1 MQRALTIYRLGE
13 GAHFIAEAIAIR
25 TVFGGVMS
33 AGQKRLYEDAIM
45 LAADDAALVI
55 DAAEAADK
63 E

>member
-1 MQRALTIYRLGE
+1 
-13 GAHFIAEAIAIR
+13 
-25 TVFGGVMS
+25 MS
-33 AGQKRLYEDAIM
+33 AGQKRLYDEDAIM